1 MATTYKIL
9 SSLAPAATADTTLY
23 TVPSATEAVIATLAI
38 CNRGTA
44 ATTYRINTRTNGT
57 ATSNSNYLAFDA
69 PIGGNDTVALTLGI
83 SLGDTDVVSV
93 FAGNANL
100 TFQAFGAEIT
110 A

>member
-1 MATTYKIL
+1 MPTNYKIL
-9 SSLAPAATADTTLY
+9 AQATSATADTAFY
-23 TVPSATEAVIATLAI
+23 TVPAATETVVSTFAI

-44 ATTYRINTRTNGT
+44 AATYRINTRIDGT
-57 ATSNSNYLAFDA
+57 ATANANYLAFDA

-83 SLGDTDVVSV
+83 SLNASDQISV
-93 FAGNANL
+93 MASNTNL